1 MRMGAEDLPPIDIGR
16 VEESPADMRIGE
28 LAEQVG
34 VSRDTIRFY
43 ERSGWLPRPVRSE
56 NAYREY
62 SAADAEHLRL
72 IIDLRRL
79 EIPLEDAARIAT
91 WCHSGHC
98 RDTST
103 ALPSLIGTRRAAI
116 ADRIA
121 DLRALD
127 ARLADLEVH
136 LADAPRT
143 LAVIDGGGAPCCA
156 AAEAVVGSAEGACA
170 CCVTTSAVEPLDR
183 LRGRQPT

>member
-1 MRMGAEDLPPIDIGR
+1 
-16 VEESPADMRIGE
+16 MRIGK

-43 ERSGWLPRPVRSE
+43 ERSGWLPRPARSE
-56 NAYREY
+56 NTYREY
-62 SAADAEHLRL
+62 TPADAEHLRL

-98 RDTST
+98 RDTSS
-103 ALPSLIGTRRAAI
+103 ALPSLIEARRAAI
-116 ADRIA
+116 AERIA

-127 ARLADLEVH
+127 VRLADLEGH
-136 LADAPRT
+136 LASAPRN
-143 LAVIDGGGAPCCA
+143 LIVIDGSRKPCCA

-170 CCVTTSAVEPLDR
+170 CCATTSATDAPDGPQAR
-183 LRGRQPT
+183 PPT